1 MNEIQSP
8 TNIRDQ
14 IQFNSTHYGD
24 RTWLISPE
32 TSNSVSF
39 REVEETV
46 LKIGQNLLDSGIKPG
61 SSIAIASPNST
72 ASCLMFMAIVSAG
85 FVAVPLNLVAGASI
99 LAYTVEHAEVQ
110 LIFVAEECRELIHSA
125 IKEKKNEIRMVL
137 LDPITGPDLNAI
149 PKVEKNYL

>member
-32 TSNSVSF
+32 TSDSVSF

-46 LKIGQNLLDSGIKPG
+46 LKIGQILLDW
-61 SSIAIASPNST
+61 
-72 ASCLMFMAIVSAG
+72 
-85 FVAVPLNLVAGASI
+85 
-99 LAYTVEHAEVQ
+99 Y
-110 LIFVAEECRELIHSA
+110 
-125 IKEKKNEIRMVL
+125 
-137 LDPITGPDLNAI
+137 
-149 PKVEKNYL
+149 

>member
-32 TSNSVSF
+32 TSHSVSF

-46 LKIGQNLLDSGIKPG
+46 LKIGQTLLDSGIKPG

-85 FVAVPLNLVAGASI
+85 FVAVPLNLVAGAFYFSI
-99 LAYTVEHAEVQ
+99 Y
-110 LIFVAEECRELIHSA
+110 C
-125 IKEKKNEIRMVL
+125 
-137 LDPITGPDLNAI
+137 
-149 PKVEKNYL
+149 